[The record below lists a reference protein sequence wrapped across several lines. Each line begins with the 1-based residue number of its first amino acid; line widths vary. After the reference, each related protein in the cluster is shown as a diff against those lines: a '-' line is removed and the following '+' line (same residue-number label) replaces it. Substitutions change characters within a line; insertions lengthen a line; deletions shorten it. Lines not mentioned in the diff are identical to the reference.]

1 MTRPIHGGANIAE
14 LRSLGLRPEDVL
26 DFSASINPLG
36 APSCISQAIGA
47 VNLAAYPDT
56 ECTALR
62 ESLVARL
69 CVSTSQILV
78 GNGSTELIH
87 LTARAYL
94 NADDS
99 GMDNGHASSE
109 KSFGVETGNR
119 AVIFAPT
126 FGEFAAACDMQ
137 GADVVSIVADEGNDF
152 AWDIER
158 AARIIAERAPSL
170 VFLCNPN
177 NPTGRYLSEADV
189 RRIADSLPDDALLM
203 LDEAYLPFVEAQWYS
218 MPLLDLGNVALL
230 RSMTKD
236 YALTALRLGYMLAPP
251 TVVER
256 VRALQHSWSVN
267 GLAQAAG
274 IAALADTR
282 HVEDGRAEMRAAKR
296 YIVSEL
302 DAMGL
307 RCMPS
312 AANFV
317 LVKVG
322 DARALRHALLTGHR
336 ISVRD
341 CASFGL
347 PEYIRIGIRTKA
359 DCERLIGALRD
370 IFGGLMALTSHG

>member
-1 MTRPIHGGANIAE
+1 MTLPIHGGANIAE

-62 ESLVARL
+62 ESLAARL
-69 CVSTSQILV
+69 AVSTAQILA

-94 NADDS
+94 NA
-99 GMDNGHASSE
+99 
-109 KSFGVETGNR
+109 GNR

-126 FGEFAAACDMQ
+126 FGEFAAACDMH
-137 GADVVSIVADEGNDF
+137 GADVLSIVADEGNNF

-189 RRIADSLPDDALLM
+189 RRIANSLPEDSLLM
-203 LDEAYLPFVEAQWYS
+203 LDEAYLPFVEARWDS
-218 MPLLDLGNVALL
+218 MPLLNLGNVALL

-251 TVVER
+251 AVVER

-267 GLAQAAG
+267 GLAQEAG

-282 HVEDGRAEMRAAKR
+282 HVEDGRAETRAAKR
-296 YIVSEL
+296 YLVSEL
-302 DAMGL
+302 DAIGL

-322 DARALRHALLTGHR
+322 DARALRQALLTGHR

-347 PEYIRIGIRTKA
+347 PEYIRIGVKTKA